1 MKGYL
6 VGKAVLAMKRHG
18 VRIVLS
24 KEREGV
30 YQWVGIAKEAI
41 YALPIGLVNVFKA
54 VGGGF
59 GIFFHQRL
67 CYDKVLHAI
76 FAWVLK
82 GLLAYHA
89 VLAHGGA
96 HLKGGVYQYAVGA
109 PQLFGVHTA
118 H

>member
-1 MKGYL
+1 
-6 VGKAVLAMKRHG
+6 MKRHG
-18 VRIVLS
+18 VRIVLG

-41 YALPIGLVNVFKA
+41 YALTVGLVNVFKA

-59 GIFFHQRL
+59 GILLHQCL
-67 CYDKVLHAI
+67 GYDKVLHAI

-89 VLAHGGA
+89 VLAHSGA
-96 HLKGGVYQYAVGA
+96 HLEGGVHQYAVGA